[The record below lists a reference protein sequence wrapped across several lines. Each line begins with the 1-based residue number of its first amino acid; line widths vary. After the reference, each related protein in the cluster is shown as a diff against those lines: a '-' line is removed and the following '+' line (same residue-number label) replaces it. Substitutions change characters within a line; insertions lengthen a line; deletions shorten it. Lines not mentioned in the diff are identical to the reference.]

1 MPSPENAMTA
11 ASTTAHTLQSAH
23 ATPLPGTWKLAR
35 GRAVTLRP
43 VTDGILRIAHGQV
56 WATVDGPHGGGPTD
70 SGDHVLE
77 VGRSMYVRAGQ
88 RVVIESWSPATA
100 SYFAW
105 DPVVVTAP
113 ARAARPS
120 LNVAIVLQPLA
131 DLRAAVALGLRA
143 LGQLAGGVAHLA
155 WDVVR
160 GFSRNPS
167 CRRPHG
173 APG

>member
-11 ASTTAHTLQSAH
+11 ASTTAHSLQSAP

-43 VTDGILRIAHGQV
+43 TTDGILRIAHGRV
-56 WATVDGPHGGGPTD
+56 WATIDGPHGVGPSD

-77 VGRSMYVRAGQ
+77 VGRAMYVRAGQ
-88 RVVIESWSPATA
+88 RVVIETWSRETA

-105 DPVVVTAP
+105 DPVFAP
-113 ARAARPS
+113 APQPAARTR
-120 LNVAIVLQPLA
+120 LNPAIVLQPLA
-131 DLRAAVALGLRA
+131 DLRAAVGLGLRA

-155 WDVVR
+155 WDLVR
-160 GFSRNPS
+160 GGSRGLPG
-167 CRRPHG
+167 RRPHG